1 MWESGEVKEGGRGW
15 KGRWKDSFGERKDD
29 DVCQKNKKQIS
40 EFLSKLTNTNNLT
53 NANTH
58 SHTHADTHAH
68 IITHRPKKGKNNYNV
83 YCFMKSL
90 HTDSHRLVG
99 KLLNNTIIDQG

>member
-1 MWESGEVKEGGRGW
+1 MGKAGGEGGGGGGGRGW

-58 SHTHADTHAH
+58 SHACRHTRPYNHAQA
-68 IITHRPKKGKNNYNV
+68 KKGEK
-83 YCFMKSL
+83 
-90 HTDSHRLVG
+90 
-99 KLLNNTIIDQG
+99 